1 MSDFEEFS
9 TAYDYDPD
17 TGRITRRKTG
27 NVIAGKS
34 TAGYIIVRYKK
45 KSWYAHRIA
54 WLLETGAWP
63 SHQIDHINGN
73 RSDNSFANLRDVSH
87 QHNVHNRNKTF
98 GATAFL
104 GVSFHKAS
112 GKYNAQIYVDGRNK
126 SLGLFHAPEEAHAAY
141 MAAKEEFHAGFVKN
155 NE

>member
-9 TAYDYDPD
+9 AAYDYDPD

-27 NVIAGKS
+27 NVVGGK
-34 TAGYIIVRYKK
+34 TKAGYTIIHYNKK
-45 KSWYAHRIA
+45 IWYAHRVA
-54 WLLETGAWP
+54 WLLQTGAWP

-73 RSDNSFANLRDVSH
+73 RSDNSFANLRDVSQ
-87 QHNVHNRNKTF
+87 QHNVHNRHKTF
-98 GATAFL
+98 GATKFL

-112 GKYNAQIYVDGRNK
+112 GKYNAQIYVTGRNK
-126 SLGLFHAPEEAHAAY
+126 SLGLFHTPEEAHAAY
-141 MAAKEEFHAGFVKN
+141 MAAKQHFHEGFVKN